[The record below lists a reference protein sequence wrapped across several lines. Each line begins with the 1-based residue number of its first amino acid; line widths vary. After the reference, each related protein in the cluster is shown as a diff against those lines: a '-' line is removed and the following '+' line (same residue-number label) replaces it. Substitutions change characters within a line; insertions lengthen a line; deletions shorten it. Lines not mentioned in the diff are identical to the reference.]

1 MYYVYLFRII
11 AIAGVQLEGVGSRQR
26 SADRPLST
34 LLLLLLLLLLLPP
47 PPPPPPGP
55 LGATFGCC
63 RRDDCRRSA
72 RETACWLS
80 STTLRGLS
88 SSSSLS

>member
-34 LLLLLLLLLLLPP
+34 LLLLLLLLLPP